1 MKDGMCSEAAGWSGA
16 ATTTLPFR
24 VAVRE
29 PIQELVQEL
38 VQDLVQDLVQGLET
52 VRRTH
57 PSIAGQGEFD

>member
-29 PIQELVQEL
+29 PIQELVQ
-38 VQDLVQDLVQGLET
+38 DLVQDLVQGLET